1 MNCGKGFSTTL
12 DAAFR
17 ATTYRVETPDYV
29 FNLRIDVAAPTFAFW
44 LRQHGVSRWGIVTA
58 CNPGGALL
66 PCGENALRHAA
77 LQARIAE
84 LGFRHVPASNHADA
98 GDWPVEPGFC
108 VLDQDEKQLLELAA
122 GFGQSAIVC
131 GQSGSAV
138 ARLVWRDW

>member
-1 MNCGKGFSTTL
+1 MNCGQGFSAAL

-17 ATTYRVETPDYV
+17 ATTYRVETSDGA
-29 FNLRIDVAAPTFAFW
+29 FDLRIGQAAPDFSGW
-44 LRQHGVSRWGIVTA
+44 LKQQGVSRWGIVTA

-66 PCGENALRHAA
+66 PCGENALRHTA

-131 GQSGSAV
+131 GQSGCAV